1 MRVFQNK
8 RTPLTAELKSSFIF
22 ILKSGQQLPL
32 TKLAVDRGG
41 GCGSAEVGFVGV
53 SHILNI
59 PCNKKL
65 RKPEGL
71 TTFLIFED

>member
-1 MRVFQNK
+1 M
-8 RTPLTAELKSSFIF
+8 AELKSSFIF
-22 ILKSGQQLPL
+22 IIKFGRQLPS

-41 GCGSAEVGFVGV
+41 WCSSAEVGFVSV

-71 TTFLIFED
+71 TMFLIFED